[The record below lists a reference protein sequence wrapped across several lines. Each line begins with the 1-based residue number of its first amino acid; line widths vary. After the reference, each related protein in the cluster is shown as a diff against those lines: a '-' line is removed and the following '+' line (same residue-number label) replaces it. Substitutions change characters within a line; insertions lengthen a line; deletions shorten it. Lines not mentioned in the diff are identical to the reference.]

1 MFRHSYF
8 TQSSALDNVLSHDA
22 LRRVVPSAF
31 AEAPRVH
38 LRALQ
43 LPAHHRRH
51 FPLGRAWLGSG
62 RGLPVR
68 RQGRIQKG
76 FQSHMIRF
84 AQLSDLRDRPHV
96 EVRPEIAYIN
106 SHDKSRAAR
115 LEAGLLR
122 FACANGLIVSD
133 GSVAGLR
140 FKHFGVGTGE
150 LDDAVIQITAKAPAL
165 FEAIEQWRARKL
177 SETEQREFARR
188 AIDIRWPAKSPSWT
202 P

>member
-1 MFRHSYF
+1 
-8 TQSSALDNVLSHDA
+8 
-22 LRRVVPSAF
+22 
-31 AEAPRVH
+31 
-38 LRALQ
+38 
-43 LPAHHRRH
+43 
-51 FPLGRAWLGSG
+51 
-62 RGLPVR
+62 
-68 RQGRIQKG
+68 
-76 FQSHMIRF
+76 MIRF